1 MRLKKEGP
9 GYWRVIVLTPLRVS
23 DRGREG
29 EREGERGRGQ
39 GRAWVSELFV

>member
-29 EREGERGRGQ
+29 GRGREGEVGE
-39 GRAWVSELFV
+39 GRAGLG